1 MTRHILCFYFILV
14 STTSSAQDSDSL
26 AVNTDTKLNIH
37 EAAYF
42 NTYFKTLRGSF
53 SFSDQRALFYNRGLL
68 RSKVDYFNEV
78 ERFKKESKG
87 STVHTSYYLLNA
99 EEKILFDSNYD
110 VIIYYW
116 RKFQL
121 TPEAV
126 RSIAKRM
133 NSKK

>member
-1 MTRHILCFYFILV
+1 MTRHVLYFYFILL
-14 STTSSAQDSDSL
+14 SITCSAQ
-26 AVNTDTKLNIH
+26 KLDNL
-37 EAAYF
+37 EANKDVLLSTNEATYF
-42 NTYFKTLRGSF
+42 DTYFKTIRDSF
-53 SFSDQRALFYNRGLL
+53 SFSDKRALFYNRGFI

-87 STVHTSYYLLNA
+87 SAVHTSYYLLNA
-99 EEKILFDSNYD
+99 EEKILFNSKYD

-121 TPEAV
+121 TPEVV

-133 NSKK
+133 NSKE